1 MGKYESLIG
10 IAGML
15 GLVSFGSL
23 LLKIF
28 QTHNTTSLPWT
39 WILVNLAA
47 QGLSVIYGIAN
58 KSYGITIPCVLFVI
72 GLLYIFYVKLIHK
85 TSEKNIPPQL

>member
-15 GLVSFGSL
+15 GLISFGSL
-23 LLKIF
+23 LVKIY

-39 WILVNLAA
+39 WVLVNLAA
-47 QGLSVIYGIAN
+47 QTLSVIYGVAN
-58 KSYGITIPCVLFVI
+58 KSYGITLPCVLFVL
-72 GLLYIFYVKLIHK
+72 GLFYIFYVKLNHAAY
-85 TSEKNIPPQL
+85 EKIIPKQL

>member
-15 GLVSFGSL
+15 GLISFGSL
-23 LLKIF
+23 LMKIYT
-28 QTHNTTSLPWT
+28 THNTSSLPWT

-47 QGLSVIYGIAN
+47 QGLSVVYGVVN
-58 KSYGITIPCVLFVI
+58 KSIGIVIPCVLFVL
-72 GLLYIFYVKLIHK
+72 GLLYIFYVKLKHGK
-85 TSEKNIPPQL
+85 FEKEIPKQI

>member
-23 LLKIF
+23 LMKIF
-28 QTHNTTSLPWT
+28 ETHNTASLPWT

-47 QGLSVIYGIAN
+47 QGLSVVYGVAN
-58 KSYGITIPCVLFVI
+58 KSYGITIPCVLFVL
-72 GLLYIFYVKLIHK
+72 GLFYIFYVKLNHGEKEK
-85 TSEKNIPPQL
+85 TIPKQL

>member
-1 MGKYESLIG
+1 MGKYEGLIG

-23 LLKIF
+23 LIKIF
-28 QTHNTTSLPWT
+28 QTHNTTTLPWT

-58 KSYGITIPCVLFVI
+58 KSYGITIPCVLFVL
-72 GLLYIFYVKLIHK
+72 GLLYIFYIKLKHGEY
-85 TSEKNIPPQL
+85 EKDKPKQL

>member
-39 WILVNLAA
+39 WVLVNLAA
-47 QGLSVIYGIAN
+47 QSLSVIYGIAN
-58 KSYGITIPCVLFVI
+58 KSYGITIPCVLFVL
-72 GLLYIFYVKLIHK
+72 GLIYIFFVKLNHK
-85 TSEKNIPPQL
+85 EYEKDKPKQL

>member
-1 MGKYESLIG
+1 LGKYESLIG

-39 WILVNLAA
+39 WVLVNLAA
-47 QGLSVIYGIAN
+47 QSLSVIYGIAN
-58 KSYGITIPCVLFVI
+58 KSYGITIPCVLFVL
-72 GLLYIFYVKLIHK
+72 GLIYIFFVKLNHK
-85 TSEKNIPPQL
+85 EYEKDKPKQL